1 MPNRLTRV
9 PESPPP
15 SLKKFAWVVGLAD
28 LAMKCFFST
37 PASGTLET
45 TWVTP
50 ASLWT
55 SYLAALALIVL
66 AVLCATELSVDLGIW
81 AVVLIALAC
90 SVLAV
95 ACAAI
100 AAAGTLQR
108 ILPR

>member
-9 PESPPP
+9 PASPPP
-15 SLKKFAWVVGLAD
+15 PLTDFGGVVWLAD
-28 LAMKCFFST
+28 LAMKYFFST

-50 ASLWT
+50 ATLLT
-55 SYLAALALIVL
+55 SYLAGVCLIVF
-66 AVLCATELSVDLGIW
+66 AVLCATELAADFGTL
-81 AVVLIALAC
+81 AVVLMAVAS

-95 ACAAI
+95 ACLAI